1 MPGAPAQAGAGLAT
15 TLGAY
20 GVTLDAGDVILSG
33 SLVPLA
39 PAAKGDRFAMTLSD
53 KGMPIGT
60 CVANFV

>member
-1 MPGAPAQAGAGLAT
+1 MRAFAAALDGLPH
-15 TLGAY
+15 

-39 PAAKGDRFAMTLSD
+39 DAVKGDCFEMTLSD
-53 KGMPIGT
+53 AGGPIGT